1 VSVSEQEQ
9 QQPPP
14 RSRRKQTVGDM
25 VRSLAV
31 VLVLVGIVV
40 IFNVAEQPEP
50 VVRDVDYRGA
60 LEQARDVASYDVL
73 APESLPEQWR
83 ATSARTGQDGA
94 AVTWHLGLVT
104 ARESYAAV
112 EQSDGA
118 DRRGFVDDFAAGA
131 ERTGTVAI
139 GGRQWRRL
147 EGGEPERRALLTTDG
162 GVTTLVAG
170 GAPWSELEELAA
182 LLRGAGS

>member
-1 VSVSEQEQ
+1 MGVSTQE

-14 RSRRKQTVGDM
+14 RSRRRQTVGDM

-40 IFNVAEQPEP
+40 VFNVAEQPEP
-50 VVRDVDYRGA
+50 VVRDVDYLGA
-60 LEQARDVASYDVL
+60 LEQARQVATYDVL
-73 APESLPEQWR
+73 APESLPEDWR
-83 ATSARTGQDGA
+83 ATSARTRQEGSA
-94 AVTWHLGLVT
+94 ATWHLGLVT
-104 ARESYAAV
+104 ARDSYAAV
-112 EQSDGA
+112 EQSDGP

-131 ERTGTVAI
+131 RRTGTVDI

-147 EGGEPERRALLTTDG
+147 EGGEPETRALLTTDD

-170 GAPWSELEELAA
+170 GARWSELEELAA